1 MNHPDF
7 TDINEC
13 ESQPCQN
20 SGTCEDQV
28 NSFKCDCIEGYTGL
42 QCETS
47 DKRRY
52 PRVNSWKEGI
62 YMINSR
68 LFWCVRASLK
78 EGLSNCPSIYT
89 KVHLSIHVQCTACL
103 AKFGSRPKDWC
114 IDYFTLIPSLIFP
127 WSLNL
132 SYIDFPDID
141 ECESQPC
148 QHGGECIDQVNSF
161 KCNCKQGY
169 TGLQCETGD

>member
-47 DKRRY
+47 YKRRY

-68 LFWCVRASLK
+68 RFLRCSCVSQRGS
-78 EGLSNCPSIYT
+78 
-89 KVHLSIHVQCTACL
+89 VQLSIHLYKGSSVYPCTVYSV
-103 AKFGSRPKDWC
+103 FGQIWKLPERLV
-114 IDYFTLIPSLIFP
+114 Y
-127 WSLNL
+127 
-132 SYIDFPDID
+132 
-141 ECESQPC
+141 
-148 QHGGECIDQVNSF
+148 
-161 KCNCKQGY
+161 
-169 TGLQCETGD
+169 

>member
-28 NSFKCDCIEGYTGL
+28 NSFKCDCVEGYTGL

-47 DKRRY
+47 NKRRY

-68 LFWCVRASLK
+68 LFFDVFMR
-78 EGLSNCPSIYT
+78 LSKRVCPTVHPLIQRSIC
-89 KVHLSIHVQCTACL
+89 LSKYSVQRVWPNLEAARKIGVL
-103 AKFGSRPKDWC
+103 
-114 IDYFTLIPSLIFP
+114 ITL
-127 WSLNL
+127 
-132 SYIDFPDID
+132 
-141 ECESQPC
+141 
-148 QHGGECIDQVNSF
+148 H
-161 KCNCKQGY
+161 
-169 TGLQCETGD
+169 